1 MTAFF
6 TPPIVIQAIYK
17 KLNDM
22 GLVEGNILE
31 PSCGIG
37 NFIGMQ
43 PKEMN
48 CNFYGV
54 ELDTI
59 SGQIAKQLYQKEI
72 VAIQGFQDL
81 DIPNHIFDAVIGNV
95 PFGQI
100 PIFDPQYK
108 QNNFMIM
115 IISLLRH

>member
-1 MTAFF
+1 M
-6 TPPIVIQAIYK
+6 IQAIYK

-59 SGQIAKQLYQKEI
+59 SGQIAKQLYQK
-72 VAIQGFQDL
+72 
-81 DIPNHIFDAVIGNV
+81 
-95 PFGQI
+95 
-100 PIFDPQYK
+100 
-108 QNNFMIM
+108 
-115 IISLLRH
+115 